1 MFVPL
6 EVVTKKPSME
16 HECLGRAPRASD
28 VDDVWPAFGRHV
40 RQPFVARVG
49 CFANGLYSLDPTLN
63 YRT

>member
-28 VDDVWPAFGRHV
+28 VDDVWPAFG
-40 RQPFVARVG
+40 
-49 CFANGLYSLDPTLN
+49 
-63 YRT
+63 